1 VRWGRWEGWEGW
13 LTGRR
18 GLRRLTVA
26 YLLAAVVCG
35 AIAFAATTSFVDL
48 HVYRAGAAA
57 IVHGTW
63 LYGIRWLGLKFTYP
77 PFAAVVFTPL
87 AALPWWLAVVLV
99 LVANVAATPLM
110 FYLALRLPPVSGW
123 LTRADAARLA
133 LAVSVVAIF
142 LEPVYTTV
150 AFGQVNLLLTVLV
163 LIDLTLP
170 ADSAV
175 KGVATGIAA
184 GIKLFPL
191 LFVLYLAATRRFRAA
206 VVALG
211 TFAATIAIGYAV
223 VPGASEYYYGDLTF
237 LRSSRIARYS
247 NDWNQSL
254 LGAVARI
261 SGHEPG
267 SRWLILV
274 AIVGVAGLALAVQAG
289 RRGDEAT
296 GYGLCAVTAL
306 LVTPIS
312 WTHHWVMAV
321 PALLLAGLAV
331 WRQRHDAPARAR
343 FWLAVIGLL
352 AIFLWSGLA
361 RHQPRLTGVQ
371 QLHMSVFWQ
380 LISAV
385 YVLAGIAAL
394 VIAAATYLRGRLH
407 GGRAPVPE
415 ADPDQASLA
424 AEPGT
429 GPWRPRTSG

>member
-1 VRWGRWEGWEGW
+1 M
-13 LTGRR
+13 
-18 GLRRLTVA
+18 
-26 YLLAAVVCG
+26 
-35 AIAFAATTSFVDL
+35 AATFAFVDL
-48 HVYRAGAAA
+48 HVYRAGAVA

-63 LYGIRWLGLKFTYP
+63 LYGVRWWGLKFTYP

-87 AALPWWLAVVLV
+87 AVLPWRVAVVLV
-99 LVANVAATPLM
+99 LAANVAATPLM

-123 LTRADAARLA
+123 LTRANAARLA
-133 LAVSVVAIF
+133 LAVAVVAIF

-150 AFGQVNLLLTVLV
+150 AFGQVNILLTVLV

-170 ADSAV
+170 ADSAG
-175 KGVATGIAA
+175 KGLATGIAA

-254 LGAVARI
+254 LGAVARTI
-261 SGHEPG
+261 GHEPG
-267 SRWLILV
+267 PQWLILV
-274 AIVGVAGLALAVQAG
+274 AIVGLAGFALAARAG
-289 RRGDEAT
+289 RRGDDAT

-321 PALLLAGLAV
+321 PALLLAALAV
-331 WRQRHDAPARAR
+331 WHRRHEAPAKAR
-343 FWLAVIGLL
+343 FWLAAIGIL

-361 RHQPRLTGVQ
+361 RHQPQLTGVQ
-371 QLHMSVFWQ
+371 QLHMSVLWQ
-380 LISAV
+380 VISEA

-394 VIAAATYLRGRLH
+394 LIAGATYLRGRLH
-407 GGRAPVPE
+407 RSRSLAPA

-424 AEPGT
+424 EPGT
-429 GPWRPRTSG
+429 GPLRPRTSG